1 MQSYSTSLIS
11 VCPCISLRV
20 TMLYKYHINHPFI
33 FPPNIKRINLTR
45 IISTIKNA
53 PLIPKIF
60 IQVQAI

>member
-11 VCPCISLRV
+11 VCPCVSLRV

-33 FPPNIKRINLTR
+33 FPFKRINLTR